1 MRKSVRTLVASA
13 MAVPMTVGVAGMAF
27 ADEGDSTREQ
37 SQTTEGTVA
46 GEQGSTTEQSSSSF
60 APVTQLNPAFNVSD
74 VLGLSDFAN
83 EDYDGGEGSG
93 QQIVQDNSI
102 DSSNEQGN
110 RASTEQAQKTVVEQI
125 AGLAG

>member
-13 MAVPMTVGVAGMAF
+13 MAVPMTLGVAGMAF

-37 SQTTEGTVA
+37 SQTTEGTVS
-46 GEQGSTTEQSSSSF
+46 GEQGATTEQSSSSF

-83 EDYDGGEGSG
+83 EDSEGGSS
-93 QQIVQDNSI
+93 QSVVQDNSI
-102 DSSNEQGN
+102 DSTNEQGTS
-110 RASTEQAQKTVVEQI
+110 ASTEQAQKSILDQT
-125 AGLAG
+125 AGLEG

>member
-13 MAVPMTVGVAGMAF
+13 MAVPMTLGVAGMAF

-37 SQTTEGTVA
+37 SQTTEGTVS
-46 GEQGSTTEQSSSSF
+46 GEQGSSTEQSSSSF

-83 EDYDGGEGSG
+83 EDSEGGSG
-93 QQIVQDNSI
+93 QSIVQDNSI
-102 DSSNEQGN
+102 DSTNEQGTS
-110 RASTEQAQKTVVEQI
+110 ASTEQAQKSVLDQTT
-125 AGLAG
+125 GLEG

>member
-13 MAVPMTVGVAGMAF
+13 MAVPMTLGVAGMAF

-37 SQTTEGTVA
+37 SQTTEGTVS

-83 EDYDGGEGSG
+83 EDSEGGSS
-93 QQIVQDNSI
+93 QSVVQDNSI
-102 DSSNEQGN
+102 DSTNEQGTS
-110 RASTEQAQKTVVEQI
+110 ASTEQAQKSILDQT
-125 AGLAG
+125 AGLEG

>member
-1 MRKSVRTLVASA
+1 
-13 MAVPMTVGVAGMAF
+13 MAVPMTLGVAGMAF

-37 SQTTEGTVA
+37 SQTTEGTVS

-83 EDYDGGEGSG
+83 EDSEGGSS
-93 QQIVQDNSI
+93 QSVVQDNSI
-102 DSSNEQGN
+102 DSTNEQGTS
-110 RASTEQAQKTVVEQI
+110 ASTEQAQKSVLDQT
-125 AGLAG
+125 AGLEG

>member
-13 MAVPMTVGVAGMAF
+13 MAVPMTLGVAGMAF

-37 SQTTEGTVA
+37 SQTTEGTVS

-83 EDYDGGEGSG
+83 EDSEGGSS
-93 QQIVQDNSI
+93 QSVVQDNSI
-102 DSSNEQGN
+102 DSTNEQGTS
-110 RASTEQAQKTVVEQI
+110 ASTEQAQKSVLDQT
-125 AGLAG
+125 AGLEG

>member
-1 MRKSVRTLVASA
+1 MRQSVRTLAA
-13 MAVPMTVGVAGMAF
+13 AAIAVPMTLGAAGMAF
-27 ADEGDSTREQ
+27 ADD
-37 SQTTEGTVA
+37 TV
-46 GEQGSTTEQSSSSF
+46 EQGQASEATASSEQGAATEQGNSSF
-60 APVTQLNPAFNVSD
+60 APVTQANPALNVSD

-110 RASTEQAQKTVVEQI
+110 TASTEQAQKTVVEQI